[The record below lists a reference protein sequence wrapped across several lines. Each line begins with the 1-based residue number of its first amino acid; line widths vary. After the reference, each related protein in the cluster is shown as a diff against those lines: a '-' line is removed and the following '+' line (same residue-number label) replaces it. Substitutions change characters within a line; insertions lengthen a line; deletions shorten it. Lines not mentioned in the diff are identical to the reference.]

1 VDYVKL
7 DGAYTR
13 GLLVNAR
20 DASILRTMVDL
31 CASLGVR
38 TIAEM
43 IETEDQAGA
52 LAGLGIE
59 LGQGWLLGRP
69 RASPLPTSGAR
80 PPPRAIRRESTRE
93 QWY

>member
-31 CASLGVR
+31 CASLRVR

-69 RASPLPTSGAR
+69 RASPVMAPQPGPQPRMARRQGA
-80 PPPRAIRRESTRE
+80 RE
-93 QWY
+93 QWC